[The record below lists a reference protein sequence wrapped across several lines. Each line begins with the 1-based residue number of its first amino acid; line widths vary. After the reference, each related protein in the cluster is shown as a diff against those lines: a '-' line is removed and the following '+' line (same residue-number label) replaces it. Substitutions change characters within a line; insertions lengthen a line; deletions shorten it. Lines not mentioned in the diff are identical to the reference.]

1 MSPAERGP
9 LWDGGE
15 TDAQRV
21 ASDEEQQRPFDGSL
35 TSLDNLLDERFDE
48 QLSPALIDRVNE
60 DLLKLLQE
68 VKSLPYK
75 ADRQAEHL
83 AAIRA
88 LLIKA
93 THSVAVQSEI
103 LSRLRLVALTDEMTG
118 LYNRRG
124 FLVLGTQQLKVSRRS
139 GQGLLL
145 FFVDVDDLKTVND
158 VYGHTQGDVLLTRA
172 AEVLSETFREADIL
186 ARIGGDEFAVLAVEG
201 TDRSCE
207 AIAQRLESV
216 LRERNA
222 QKGSPLLSLSL
233 GVVRFDP
240 QSPVPLGDL
249 MTAADREMYRQKR
262 TRHPTRS

>member
-1 MSPAERGP
+1 MSPAKTGP
-9 LWDGGE
+9 LGE
-15 TDAQRV
+15 GSEADPQRV
-21 ASDEEQQRPFDGSL
+21 ASVEEQQRSLDGSL
-35 TSLDNLLDERFDE
+35 TSIDNLFDERFDE

-68 VKSLPYK
+68 VKTLPYN
-75 ADRQAEHL
+75 ADRQGEHL

-124 FLVLGTQQLKVSRRS
+124 FLVLGTQQLKVSRRN

-145 FFVDVDDLKTVND
+145 FFLDVDDLKAVND
-158 VYGHTQGDVLLTRA
+158 VYGHIQGDVLLTRA
-172 AEVLSETFREADIL
+172 AEVLSETFRESDIL
-186 ARIGGDEFAVLAVEG
+186 ARIGGDEFAVLAMEG
-201 TDRSCE
+201 TDRGRE
-207 AIAQRLESV
+207 AIAHRLEGV

-222 QKGSPLLSLSL
+222 QKGPPLLSLSL

-240 QSPVPLGDL
+240 QSPVPLSDL

-262 TRHPTRS
+262 TRHASD

>member
-1 MSPAERGP
+1 M
-9 LWDGGE
+9 
-15 TDAQRV
+15 T
-21 ASDEEQQRPFDGSL
+21 SDERQQRRFDGSM
-35 TSLDNLLDERFDE
+35 TSVDNLWDESFDE

-75 ADRQAEHL
+75 AERQAEQL
-83 AAIRA
+83 AAIQT

-103 LSRLRLVALTDEMTG
+103 LSRLRLIALTDEMTG

-124 FLVLGTQQLKVSRRS
+124 FLILGAQQLKVSRRS

-158 VYGHTQGDVLLTRA
+158 VYGHTQGDVLLTMA
-172 AEVLSETFREADIL
+172 AAVLSDTFRESDII
-186 ARIGGDEFAVLAVEG
+186 ARMGGDEFAVLAAEG
-201 TDRSCE
+201 TDRSRE
-207 AIAQRLESV
+207 AIPHRLENV

-222 QKGSPLLSLSL
+222 QKQPPLLSLSL

-240 QSPVPLGDL
+240 QSPASLSEL
-249 MTAADREMYRQKR
+249 LTAADREMYQQKR
-262 TRHPTRS
+262 TRHPSGD

>member
-1 MSPAERGP
+1 MSPPETGP
-9 LWDGGE
+9 LWNRSERDSQSAALG
-15 TDAQRV
+15 
-21 ASDEEQQRPFDGSL
+21 EQQQPRFDDSL
-35 TSLDNLLDERFDE
+35 TSLANLLDERFDE

-60 DLLKLLQE
+60 DLWKLLQE
-68 VKSLPYK
+68 VKNLPYK

-124 FLVLGTQQLKVSRRS
+124 FLVLGTQQLKVSRRN

-145 FFVDVDDLKTVND
+145 FFVDVDDLKLVND
-158 VYGHTQGDVLLTRA
+158 TYGHTQGDVLLTRA
-172 AEVLSETFREADIL
+172 AEVLSETFRESDIL
-186 ARIGGDEFAVLAVEG
+186 ARIGGDEFSILAGEG
-201 TDRSCE
+201 TDRSRDV
-207 AIAQRLESV
+207 IAGRLESV

-262 TRHPTRS
+262 TRHPSG

>member
-1 MSPAERGP
+1 MKPEKTGP
-9 LWDGGE
+9 LRGGSE
-15 TDAQRV
+15 ADPQRV
-21 ASDEEQQRPFDGSL
+21 ASVEKPQGSLDGSL

-68 VKSLPYK
+68 VKTLPYN
-75 ADRQAEHL
+75 ADRQGEQL

-124 FLVLGTQQLKVSRRS
+124 FLVLGTQQLKVSRRN

-145 FFVDVDDLKTVND
+145 FFLDVDDLKAVND
-158 VYGHTQGDVLLTRA
+158 VYGHIQGDVLLTRA
-172 AEVLSETFREADIL
+172 AEVLSETFRESDIL
-186 ARIGGDEFAVLAVEG
+186 ARIGGDEFAVLAMEG
-201 TDRSCE
+201 TDRGHE
-207 AIAQRLESV
+207 VIAHRLERV

-222 QKGSPLLSLSL
+222 QKGPPLLSLSL

-262 TRHPTRS
+262 TRHVSG